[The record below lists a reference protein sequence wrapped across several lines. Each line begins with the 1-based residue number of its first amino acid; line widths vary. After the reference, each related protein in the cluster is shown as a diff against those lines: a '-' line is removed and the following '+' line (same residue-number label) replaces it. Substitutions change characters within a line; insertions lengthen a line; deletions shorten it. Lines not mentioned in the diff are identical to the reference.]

1 MNKRECYL
9 FFAGYY
15 MVSAASSVLCRNN
28 IDTRIVRAPAYMQKS
43 CSFAVLIDESDEK
56 DCLRL
61 LEKERIVILHRE
73 YREKRA

>member
-1 MNKRECYL
+1 MNKKECYL

-15 MVSAASSVLCRNN
+15 MVSTASDVLCRNN
-28 IDTRIVRAPAYMQKS
+28 IENRIVRAPVNMQKS

-56 DCLRL
+56 ECLRL
-61 LEKERIVILHRE
+61 LEKERIGILHRG